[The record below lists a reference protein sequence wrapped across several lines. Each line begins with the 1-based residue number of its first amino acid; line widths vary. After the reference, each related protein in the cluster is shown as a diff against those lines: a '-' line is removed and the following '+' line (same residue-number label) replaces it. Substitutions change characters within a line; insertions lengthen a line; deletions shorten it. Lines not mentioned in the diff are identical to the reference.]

1 MVDQGSGGKITFKME
16 ENGDF
21 VWSFANG
28 DKSSELKGTYGLND
42 KGLLV
47 LTTEDSQMVSVVSLP
62 QDSQLKFTLVGSP
75 DGDPG
80 LDFKKS

>member
-1 MVDQGSGGKITFKME
+1 MKSHFHFSSCLALAILASS
-16 ENGDF
+16 F

-28 DKSSELKGTYGLND
+28 EKASELKGTYGIDD

-62 QDSQLKFTLVGSP
+62 GDSELKFVLVGSLE
-75 DGDPG
+75 GDPG
-80 LDFKKS
+80 LDFKKG